1 MSIILG
7 IETATKMC
15 SVAISKDGE
24 LMAIKEQGGA
34 YSHAENLNNFIAEVV
49 EKAGITLN
57 DIDVIAVSKGPGS
70 YTGLRIGVST
80 AKGLCYSLNK
90 PLISADTLK
99 VLAKSITENNV
110 LVRPMIDARRMEV
123 YTAAYDSA
131 STEVAPIEAKIVDET
146 SFADEL
152 ANNKVVFLGDGAE
165 KCKEVLGA
173 HPNAIFIDDKHPSAK
188 ELNALAL
195 EKLKANELENV
206 AYFEPFY
213 LKDFV
218 ATTPKKLL

>member
-1 MSIILG
+1 
-7 IETATKMC
+7 MC